1 MNTFTDREW
10 GDGKEPES
18 VFAPV
23 NLDCS
28 QWVSAIKAAD
38 ACRKGGIKECED
50 ILMCNMIL
58 MEQLEIIHYCHPN
71 CTPLKNIMR
80 LPRKE
85 AFELAR
91 KMADRNPET
100 TAFYRFADFDNYY
113 ELRMGQDK
121 YLYELFQSLGGEPKE
136 EHPLSFVLG
145 GSDYLNEWFGKGQVI
160 KLCLKDISPKD
171 ISFTLGDS
179 GATFQQQGEV
189 TMYTKGMLE
198 AKLKEYGTIEAFVA
212 EMTEKYHYIE
222 VQLWSDEYIENLN
235 FTHC

>member
-171 ISFTLGDS
+171 ISFTLGDLDGFRCYS
-179 GATFQQQGEV
+179 FPDIIYVIVILICVFTIFPIFMSIALTLNSYHFSLGAR
-189 TMYTKGMLE
+189 
-198 AKLKEYGTIEAFVA
+198 
-212 EMTEKYHYIE
+212 
-222 VQLWSDEYIENLN
+222 
-235 FTHC
+235 